1 MGQSSVHVAANLAA
15 DTPLLRAK
23 QPDSCV
29 AVLFGVTGDL
39 ARRKLVPALYN
50 LAVAGAL
57 PEPFALVGFSRSAK
71 SSEVLRERL
80 RDSLGD
86 FSRTQPIDEEVWAKF
101 SKSIHAVAG
110 AVDDP
115 DAFRRLAQKVQAV
128 ERDLG
133 TGGNRLF
140 YLSTPASA
148 FPPILRNLRE
158 AELLTHARGRV
169 GPPWSRVIIEKPF
182 GRDLDSARELNG
194 LVHEILDESQVYRI
208 DHYLGKETVQNIL
221 VFRFGNT
228 IFEPLWNRNHI
239 DHVQITMAEAIGV
252 EGRGAFY
259 EETGVLRDIVQNHL
273 LQVLALCTMEPPVSM
288 EADEIRNMKAQVF
301 RSLRRIHPS
310 ELDTH
315 VVRGQYEGYRSEPGV
330 SGDSLT
336 STYLALRAHIDNWR
350 WQGVPFYLRAGK
362 GLASRVTEVSFHFK
376 QIPFCLYGDDQTCQ
390 LIKNNVLKLRIQ
402 PDEGISMHIVSKV
415 PGEDLKVGDVEM
427 DFLYS
432 EAFAKQP
439 AEAYERLL
447 LDGMR
452 GDATLFARHDE
463 VELSW
468 QFCTPIL
475 ERWEESSFD
484 SIPIYPRG
492 SHGPEG
498 AGHMLSRDG
507 HMWLPLG

>member
-1 MGQSSVHVAANLAA
+1 MGQSSVHIAANQGSDA
-15 DTPLLRAK
+15 PLLRARK
-23 QPDSCV
+23 PDPCV

-39 ARRKLVPALYN
+39 ASRKLVPALYN
-50 LAVAGAL
+50 LAVGGAL

-71 SSEVLRERL
+71 SADELKASLRE
-80 RDSLGD
+80 SLGE
-86 FSRTQPIDEEVWAKF
+86 FSRTQPIDEAVWQQF
-101 SKSIHAVAG
+101 SRNIHAVAG
-110 AVDDP
+110 AVDDA
-115 DAFRRLAQKVQAV
+115 DSFRELGRVVQGL
-128 ERDLG
+128 ERDLR

-148 FPPILRNLRE
+148 FPPILQNLRE
-158 AELLTHARGRV
+158 VGLVSHTHGRT

-182 GRDLDSARELNG
+182 GRDLGSARELNQ

-228 IFEPLWNRNHI
+228 IFEPLWNRGHI
-239 DHVQITMAEAIGV
+239 DHVQITMVESIGV

-273 LQVLALCTMEPPVSM
+273 LQVLALCAMEPPVSM

-301 RSLRRIHPS
+301 RSLRRIHPDEVDS
-310 ELDTH
+310 H
-315 VVRGQYEGYRSEPGV
+315 VVRGQYEGYRGEKGV
-330 SGDSLT
+330 ASDSLT

-362 GLASRVTEVSFHFK
+362 GLKGRVTEVSFHFK
-376 QIPFCLYGDDQTCQ
+376 QIPFCLYGDDKTCQ

-402 PDEGISMHIVSKV
+402 PDEGISLHIVSKV
-415 PGEDLKVGDVEM
+415 PGEDLKIGDVEM
-427 DFLYS
+427 EFLYS
-432 EAFAKQP
+432 EAFHKQP

-447 LDGMR
+447 LDAMR
-452 GDATLFARHDE
+452 GDPTLFARHDE

-468 QFCTPIL
+468 QFCMPIL
-475 ERWEESSFD
+475 ERWKSSAFD

-492 SHGPEG
+492 SGGPKESDR
-498 AGHMLSRDG
+498 MLGQDG
-507 HMWLPLG
+507 RMWLPLA